1 MPPRRKLLYRG
12 AVTDGPTVT
21 ILIQTKEGDT
31 SLVPTVRGRQLTLS
45 RGDVGENDLIEFK
58 VKQKE
63 GEGRKQLLLTH
74 ALVNRT
80 RKPQLTAPFQTMD
93 VGDHKAVRLWLVGFG
108 DRVRRD
114 LDGTEEND
122 WRKRC
127 LVPDDLKEA
136 FALMRDVNNLETV
149 AGRYVVASPYQ
160 PRLLP
165 DAHMYKCDVPNFE
178 EQIGFNFGAW
188 SMEEAWNNARDQVI
202 ANGATGL
209 NDMEDARFFA
219 WLPDNHKEN
228 ARNSLLHRWIG
239 WDGVET
245 TNDRLV
251 PLGVE
256 FHIAFTKTTS
266 STTTPARWRE

>member
-1 MPPRRKLLYRG
+1 MPPRRKLVYRG

-80 RKPQLTAPFQTMD
+80 RKPQLTPNFCTID

-114 LDGTEEND
+114 LDGTEVRD
-122 WRKRC
+122 WRRGC
-127 LVPDDLKEA
+127 LVPDPLREA
-136 FALMRDVNNLETV
+136 FALRRNVENLETV
-149 AGRYVVASPYQ
+149 AGRYVIDSQ
-160 PRLLP
+160 FQQRLLP

-178 EQIGFNFGAW
+178 NQIGFNFGAW
-188 SMEEAWNNARDQVI
+188 SHDEAWNTARDQVI
-202 ANGATGL
+202 ANAATGL

-219 WLPDNHKEN
+219 WLPDNHKKN

-239 WDGVET
+239 WTEGAKEDK
-245 TNDRLV
+245 RLV
-251 PLGVE
+251 PTQSRKLRCLHNDVV
-256 FHIAFTKTTS
+256 HYCAC
-266 STTTPARWRE
+266 A